1 MPGLRGAARTKGLA
15 RPQLPGTRIQSG
27 RPRKISPAVS
37 FRATGARGA
46 DRPRSALFLWY
57 SSHTVMRRALYNL
70 AQRLAL
76 LGCVA
81 QTVPAAG
88 AIQLPD
94 LGEESA
100 SVISP
105 AQERKLG
112 ENFMHQARGVLA
124 FVDDPELNAYIKSL
138 GAKLVA
144 GSDNPELDFRFFL
157 ISDPSVNA
165 FAVPGGFIGVHTGL
179 ILTTQSEAELASVLA
194 HEIAHITQRHIP
206 RMISDAQ
213 RTSLPAMAALLA
225 SILLAASGS
234 SGGNAAIALTSA
246 TLTQRGINFT
256 RAFEEEA
263 DRIGMNVLV
272 RAGFDPRAMPAF
284 FARMQTFNRYNE
296 TDLPE
301 FLRTHPVTT
310 NRIADSR
317 ARAEQYDYHQR
328 PDTADYLH
336 ARAKLQ
342 ALTPGDAGEV
352 ARGFKH
358 NLEQGKYRDADA
370 ERYGYAL
377 ALLRDRQ
384 LDAALIEA
392 KRLIERDPRNV
403 WYRVLEADIAM
414 AAQRYPQ
421 ALEAYEAAHK
431 RHPDNTSLTRFYAAA
446 LLKTERADIAKGL
459 IKTALQREPDD
470 AGLYKM
476 LAQAAGATGEPIEAH
491 RAMAEHYYLS
501 GKPKAAIE
509 QLQIAARKADNNF
522 YLQASLEARIQA
534 IREEL
539 ALYDPK

>member
-1 MPGLRGAARTKGLA
+1 MRQPLFKLA
-15 RPQLPGTRIQSG
+15 R
-27 RPRKISPAVS
+27 
-37 FRATGARGA
+37 
-46 DRPRSALFLWY
+46 
-57 SSHTVMRRALYNL
+57 
-70 AQRLAL
+70 RLAL
-76 LGCVA
+76 LGCVV

-94 LGEESA
+94 LGDESA

-112 ENFMHQARGVLA
+112 ENFIHQARSVLA
-124 FVDDPELNAYIKSL
+124 FVDDPELNAYIMSL
-138 GAKLVA
+138 GIKLVA
-144 GSDNPELDFRFFL
+144 GSDNPQLDFRFFV
-157 ISDPSVNA
+157 ISDPSINA
-165 FAVPGGFIGVHTGL
+165 FVVPGGFISVHTGL
-179 ILTTQSEAELASVLA
+179 ILATQNEAELASVLA

-225 SILLAASGS
+225 SILLAASGG
-234 SGGNAAIALTSA
+234 SGGNAAIAVTAA
-246 TLTQRGINFT
+246 TLTQRSINFT

-272 RAGFDPRAMPAF
+272 SAGFDPRAMPAF
-284 FARMQTFNRYNE
+284 FERMQTFNRYNE

-317 ARAEQYDYHQR
+317 GRAEQYDYHQR

-336 ARAKLQ
+336 ARAKLR
-342 ALTPGDAGEV
+342 ALAPGDAGEV
-352 ARGFKH
+352 ARGFKY
-358 NLEQGKYRDADA
+358 NLEQGKYRNADA

-377 ALLRDRQ
+377 ALLRNRQ
-384 LDAALIEA
+384 LDAAQSES
-392 KRLIERDPRNV
+392 KQLIERDPRNL
-403 WYRVLEADIAM
+403 WYRVLEAEIAM

-421 ALEAYEAAHK
+421 ALQSYQAAY
-431 RHPDNTSLTRFYAAA
+431 RSHPDNLPLTRYYAAA
-446 LLKTERADIAKGL
+446 LLKTKRPDIAKGL
-459 IKTALQREPDD
+459 IKTALRRQPDD

-476 LAQAAGATGEPIEAH
+476 LAQATGATGEPIEAH

-501 GKPKAAIE
+501 GNPKAAIE
-509 QLQIAARKADNNF
+509 QLQIAARKVDNNF

-534 IREEL
+534 IQEEL
-539 ALYDPK
+539 ALYQAK